1 MPARNTP
8 AAYKHDVQ
16 TSDLVL
22 IRRTRELRTLRL
34 VALVR
39 LGVAAVMIV
48 GAEIGVKPKWPEF
61 TWVPWV
67 YVLVAICAA
76 VVLFTPAGRH
86 LVVPRMQLSLL
97 VVDVA
102 AILMYKVI
110 SPDGAYVPLLVL
122 ALLPIMVVLDMS
134 WRRATVALAIIAV
147 TFTVEIF
154 TDPVMLRD
162 FGTGTAVLSTVV
174 FWFLCCTIWLA
185 VHAQGRQLDEI
196 TELSAS
202 RQALLIDLMSA
213 SDEQQ
218 RTISEYIHDGPL
230 QSVLMAR
237 QDIVSV
243 LKKHPD
249 EALDRAL
256 AGLREATDQMRE
268 ATFELH
274 PAVLA
279 GAGLARAVTQLAA
292 ANSSRSGITIT
303 SDVDYPRPD
312 PVDPVV
318 FGVARELLANVVR
331 HSKATHASLKLKAI
345 DGMCHLDVADD
356 GVGMTS
362 DQAARRLADGHIG
375 LASQRTRIEA
385 AGGTMTIHTGSSG
398 THVAITLPMSSTT

>member
-1 MPARNTP
+1 M
-8 AAYKHDVQ
+8 
-16 TSDLVL
+16 
-22 IRRTRELRTLRL
+22 
-34 VALVR
+34 
-39 LGVAAVMIV
+39 
-48 GAEIGVKPKWPEF
+48 
-61 TWVPWV
+61 PWV

-76 VVLFTPAGRH
+76 VVLFTPPAGI
-86 LVVPRMQLSLL
+86 LSCRGCSCSL

-279 GAGLARAVTQLAA
+279 GAGLRAPSH
-292 ANSSRSGITIT
+292 NSRPRIPRGLESRSPATWTIPARPGR
-303 SDVDYPRPD
+303 SCGVRRRSRVAGQRRPPLEGNPCLPEAQGDRWHVPSRCRRRRRRHDVTR
-312 PVDPVV
+312 
-318 FGVARELLANVVR
+318 R
-331 HSKATHASLKLKAI
+331 HGA
-345 DGMCHLDVADD
+345 
-356 GVGMTS
+356 
-362 DQAARRLADGHIG
+362 LADGHIG